1 MNDMII
7 KSVDLMGDTVMAVK
21 DNGGKI
27 YAGVSY
33 LCNALGMSRV
43 QKDTQV
49 DKIRED
55 KTLSKGYRK
64 FPVGVFDQNN
74 EAVGIRLDFIPI
86 WLAKITIT
94 KRMEKDHPELAD
106 KLLEYQ
112 LKAKDILAEAFLPK
126 QEVPNTIPGQIQ
138 LLAQGYTDIK
148 ADVDGIKADLEAL
161 KNDMPVFTADA
172 KNIQDALK
180 KKAVGALGGYGSNAY
195 RDNSTRGYVFA
206 DIQKELRRQFGVK
219 RYDEIKHKDTHVALE
234 IISQYKLPLA
244 LKNRVEAVNA
254 QQSLN
259 L

>member
-1 MNDMII
+1 MNDMVV
-7 KSVDLMGDTVMAVK
+7 KSVDLMGDTVMAAK
-21 DNGGKI
+21 DKDGNI
-27 YAGVSY
+27 WAGTSY
-33 LCNALGMSRV
+33 FCKALGMNKG
-43 QKDTQV
+43 QKDRQV
-49 DKIRED
+49 TNVRKD
-55 KTLSKGYRK
+55 KTFSKGCCK
-64 FPVGVFDQNN
+64 FAAGTFDPSS
-74 EAVGIRLDFIPI
+74 ETLALRLDFIPM
-86 WLAKITIT
+86 WLAKISIT
-94 KRMEKDHPELAD
+94 DRMEQEHPKLAD

-244 LKNRVEAVNA
+244 LKNRVSTINA
-254 QQSLN
+254 QQNLN